1 QEFPFPHRPTL
12 CVCVCVCARV
22 CDDCIKVDGTMS
34 TAVGPENTIL
44 MLQQPM
50 FLLFP
55 AGWLLFKDKC
65 FIFKGKEN
73 DIKGSWIFARDWC
86 KEQGGTLAIIDNQ
99 HENSELILLPVLP
112 TWIGLSD
119 LLVENQYAWSDG
131 VSPVLFTNWND
142 KEPNNAG
149 GSENCVE
156 MYHDGHWNDNN
167 CLQKRGFVCKHRQ
180 CKHLQNTFSAGFIK
194 CKKKNYSPIYHNSS
208 IASIHKMFKVKI

>member
-1 QEFPFPHRPTL
+1 RPTL

-34 TAVGPENTIL
+34 TAVGPEQVTFAKNIL
-44 MLQQPM
+44 ETSTPLPH
-50 FLLFP
+50 P
-55 AGWLLFKDKC
+55 PS
-65 FIFKGKEN
+65 
-73 DIKGSWIFARDWC
+73 SWIFARDWC

-99 HENSELILLPVLP
+99 HENSELILLPVFSQYLRLP

-149 GSENCVE
+149 GSVRKSQGCVSL
-156 MYHDGHWNDNN
+156 HGAFPFHGTWNDTK
-167 CLQKRGFVCKHRQ
+167 CDLAKPYICKI
-180 CKHLQNTFSAGFIK
+180 TYGM
-194 CKKKNYSPIYHNSS
+194 KKI
-208 IASIHKMFKVKI
+208 